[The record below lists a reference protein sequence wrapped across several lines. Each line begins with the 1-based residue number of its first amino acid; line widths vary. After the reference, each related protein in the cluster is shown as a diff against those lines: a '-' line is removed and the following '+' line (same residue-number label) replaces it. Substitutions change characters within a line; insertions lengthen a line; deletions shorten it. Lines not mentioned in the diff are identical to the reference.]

1 LSRYLDLL
9 AKTLIDGVYRP
20 FDPRDGFQPHAYSMI
35 SKERMRDVRRT
46 CETVI
51 ADGVPG
57 AFVETGICRGGAL
70 MMMQGVLVDTDP
82 YSDAYPEPHWRD
94 LRPVFG
100 FDSFNG
106 VPRPYMEQD
115 AGLNLFTFPE
125 LAVTKAQVE
134 KNFRNL
140 DLWGDN
146 VHLVEGWFKDTLAVT
161 ETGPIAVLRLDGDL
175 YSSTLEALE
184 ALYPRLSPGGFI
196 LIDDAGD
203 IPQCAQA
210 VDEYRAAHAITEEIQ
225 HSDWS
230 GWWWRKQ

>member
-1 LSRYLDLL
+1 MSRYLDLL

-35 SKERMRDVRRT
+35 SKERMRDVRMA
-46 CETVI
+46 CEEAI
-51 ADGVPG
+51 AAGVPG

-70 MMMQGVLVDTDP
+70 MMMQGVNLEQK
-82 YSDAYPEPHWRD
+82 AWRQ
-94 LRPVFG
+94 VYG

-106 VPRPYMEQD
+106 VPRPYHPVD

-140 DLWGDN
+140 DLWGN
-146 VHLVEGWFKDTLAVT
+146 SVHLVEGLFRDTLHVT

-175 YSSTLEALE
+175 ASSTLEALE
-184 ALYPRLSPGGFI
+184 ALYPRVSPGGFV
-196 LIDDAGD
+196 LVDDYND
-203 IPQCAQA
+203 IPQCKWAT
-210 VDEYRAAHAITEEIQ
+210 DKYRQDNGIDQGIHE
-225 HSDWS
+225 SDWT
-230 GWWWRKQ
+230 GIWWRKP

>member
-1 LSRYLDLL
+1 MSLFLDLL
-9 AKTLIDGVYRP
+9 QKTLIDGVYRP
-20 FDPRDGFQPHAYSMI
+20 FDPRDGFQPYAYSMI
-35 SKERMRDVRRT
+35 SKERMADLRRC
-46 CETVI
+46 CETAI
-51 ADGVPG
+51 DEGIPG

-70 MMMQGVLVDTDP
+70 MMMAGVAKVFGDVT
-82 YSDAYPEPHWRD
+82 
-94 LRPVFG
+94 RPIYG

-115 AGLNLFTFPE
+115 VGLNLFTFPE
-125 LAVTKAQVE
+125 LAVTRAQVE
-134 KNFRNL
+134 RNFRNL

-146 VHLVEGWFKDTLAVT
+146 IHLVEGWFKDTLAVT

-203 IPQCAQA
+203 IPQCRQA
-210 VDEYRAAHAITEEIQ
+210 VEEYRAAHGITEEIQ